1 VIVTDT
7 SVLVSFILKE
17 EGWESLGKIL
27 REEPVS
33 LELALKEAFN
43 SVLTARR
50 KGVLKKEELSPVLQA
65 LRELSGALELHP
77 QLELLERAFQIG
89 LDSGITVY
97 DALFLSLAEKL
108 HCPLVSLDQR
118 QAEVAK
124 KLGIRVLGTV

>member
-1 VIVTDT
+1 MVTDT

-17 EGWESLGKIL
+17 EGWEKIGEIL

-65 LRELSGALELHP
+65 LRELSGALKLHP
-77 QLELLERAFQIG
+77 QLELLERASQIG
-89 LDSGITVY
+89 LEHGITVY

-108 HCPLVSLDQR
+108 RCPLASLDQ
-118 QAEVAK
+118 QQIGVAK
-124 KLGIRVLGTV
+124 KLGIRVLERV